1 MVADPGS
8 GQDPLG
14 FVNSH
19 PLVASSHG
27 KSRQEVIS
35 LTCLLRTNST
45 RWLHPCDGIT
55 AQKPCVLIPFPWVLG
70 LQSKD
75 LGHTNMQSPVCNTG
89 PGARC
94 PSIHVDPHLE
104 AGNGLS
110 QGGWQ
115 VSWLLWKMGQ
125 EAWAQG
131 LCSAHY
137 YRSPHQ
143 HHHSV
148 WVVVP
153 TASVNL
159 EIILSALWH
168 GPPWITAASEV
179 DLLMGPPCPPTAEN
193 SHSGAGNHRLFLTGP
208 GPAHYRSPRPQFPA
222 HCAAALPTMSR
233 PRRPAHCSATP
244 PPLNPALQLFQKH
257 LSSLNAPC
265 PLRLCSFAK
274 GLSSVRGPA
283 LLGSGET

>member
-1 MVADPGS
+1 
-8 GQDPLG
+8 
-14 FVNSH
+14 
-19 PLVASSHG
+19 
-27 KSRQEVIS
+27 
-35 LTCLLRTNST
+35 
-45 RWLHPCDGIT
+45 
-55 AQKPCVLIPFPWVLG
+55 
-70 LQSKD
+70 
-75 LGHTNMQSPVCNTG
+75 MQSPVCNTG

-233 PRRPAHCSATP
+233 PHAARSTALQGGPGEGAAARAAAPRRCRQERRPLGAH
-244 PPLNPALQLFQKH
+244 QG
-257 LSSLNAPC
+257 
-265 PLRLCSFAK
+265 LR
-274 GLSSVRGPA
+274 VRPRRR
-283 LLGSGET
+283 

>member
-1 MVADPGS
+1 
-8 GQDPLG
+8 
-14 FVNSH
+14 
-19 PLVASSHG
+19 
-27 KSRQEVIS
+27 
-35 LTCLLRTNST
+35 
-45 RWLHPCDGIT
+45 
-55 AQKPCVLIPFPWVLG
+55 
-70 LQSKD
+70 
-75 LGHTNMQSPVCNTG
+75 
-89 PGARC
+89 
-94 PSIHVDPHLE
+94 
-104 AGNGLS
+104 
-110 QGGWQ
+110 
-115 VSWLLWKMGQ
+115 MGQ

-233 PRRPAHCSATP
+233 LWRPAHCSATP
-244 PPLNPALQLFQKH
+244 SPLESRPPAVPKTLEFLERTMPSPPLLLCQGHVFCTRSSSSRQWKDVRTWPHGQKVM
-257 LSSLNAPC
+257 
-265 PLRLCSFAK
+265 
-274 GLSSVRGPA
+274 SV
-283 LLGSGET
+283 LTIWN